1 MRKLRMAASLRP
13 VFLSSGRWFLCV
25 SILESE
31 MEKKTVLKF
40 GSQIAQEV
48 CCEPEFHVAS
58 TSPANRESPLSQT
71 RALRGIRF
79 SYCTDTKRPAGLC
92 NLLMVYW
99 SMKRGVS
106 ICCPPA
112 VYQKDHYN
120 IFHKLIKSMQS
131 LMSKGAG
138 GFRGFVLL
146 VFLL

>member
-13 VFLSSGRWFLCV
+13 MFLSSGRWFLCV

-40 GSQIAQEV
+40 GSQHRRFVVNLNFMWQVLLLPIGSLPRPKPGPSKVPDSPTAQI
-48 CCEPEFHVAS
+48 PRGRQFHVTCLWS
-58 TSPANRESPLSQT
+58 TVIWKEVFLFVAH
-71 RALRGIRF
+71 
-79 SYCTDTKRPAGLC
+79 
-92 NLLMVYW
+92 LLVYH
-99 SMKRGVS
+99 
-106 ICCPPA
+106 
-112 VYQKDHYN
+112 KDHYN
-120 IFHKLIKSMQS
+120 IFHKLIESMQS

>member
-1 MRKLRMAASLRP
+1 M
-13 VFLSSGRWFLCV
+13 
-25 SILESE
+25 
-31 MEKKTVLKF
+31 LKF

-58 TSPANRESPLSQT
+58 TSANRESPLSQT
-71 RALRGIRF
+71 RALGGTRF
-79 SYCTDTKRPAGLC
+79 SYCTDSKRPSGSC
-92 NLLMVYW
+92 NLLVVQW

-138 GFRGFVLL
+138 GFTGFVLL